1 MNRLISNGK
10 NTNNKEDNIII
21 SIVSIE
27 CDNDDHATFGVTG
40 D

>member
-10 NTNNKEDNIII
+10 NTNNKEDNII